1 MLKTHLKRIFAERK
15 RSFTLRMAP
24 MIDMIFLLLIFFL
37 VAAKW
42 RPEEKFLPFQLPNAQ
57 ADSNI
62 IGRPEPLLIHISA
75 TKKGC
80 QVRIGQ
86 LHLVRIEDETIEM
99 GLTVLMER
107 MRDCLIKQQRVRT
120 DPIEITC
127 EPDVKWD
134 HLAKISN
141 VFSGA
146 GLTDITFTMT
156 EKPPENLKSKP
167 QY

>member
-1 MLKTHLKRIFAERK
+1 MLKTGLKRIFAERK
-15 RSFTLRMAP
+15 SSFTLRMAP

-42 RPEEKFLPFQLPNAQ
+42 RPEEKFLPFQLPSAQ

-75 TKKGC
+75 TQKGC
-80 QVRIGQ
+80 QVRIGRLQ
-86 LHLVRIEDETIEM
+86 TVQIEDEKIEM
-99 GLTVLMER
+99 SLAILMEEI
-107 MRDCLIKQQRVRT
+107 RDCLIEQQRIRT

-146 GLTDITFTMT
+146 GVDDITFTMT
-156 EKPPENLKSKP
+156 ERLPENVKSEP
-167 QY
+167 EY

>member
-24 MIDMIFLLLIFFL
+24 MIDMIS
-37 VAAKW
+37 
-42 RPEEKFLPFQLPNAQ
+42 FQLPNAQ